1 MKQSKWFVSHT
12 QPENGLHW
20 KNHQQFGIAI
30 KYVATSELY
39 NKGYICWRQFADIC
53 SHKSQR
59 ELGAL
64 AC

>member
-30 KYVATSELY
+30 KYFATSELY
-39 NKGYICWRQFADIC
+39 NKGFIFAEDNLLTFVLIRA
-53 SHKSQR
+53 K
-59 ELGAL
+59 EN
-64 AC
+64 